1 MYKRMLRSALAVSF
15 IACLGFGVLGSS
27 GEISW
32 SAEAAA
38 GPGEISWSVEAASP
52 PGEISW
58 FAQAPAAS
66 DEISWTPAPNH
77 AGA

>member
-15 IACLGFGVLGSS
+15 IAVLGLAVLAS
-27 GEISW
+27 GDEISR

-38 GPGEISWSVEAASP
+38 GPGEISWSIEAAST

-58 FAQAPAAS
+58 FAPASTAHG
-66 DEISWTPAPNH
+66 EISWASVYDRV
-77 AGA
+77 GV

>member
-15 IACLGFGVLGSS
+15 IAVLGLAVLGSS

-38 GPGEISWSVEAASP
+38 GPGEISWSIEAASS

-58 FAQAPAAS
+58 FAPAS
-66 DEISWTPAPNH
+66 TGPGEISWSPGH
-77 AGA
+77 DRVGA